1 MWRDAR
7 EVAVEGEERRVMLGR
22 DRCNETVDCRGR
34 DPRPTTRV
42 GDPGG
47 SHVVMSL
54 GQDERKRFEERT
66 QADKLF
72 FCAHSRQ
79 EFLQHDARDSKR
91 CVG

>member
-1 MWRDAR
+1 
-7 EVAVEGEERRVMLGR
+7 
-22 DRCNETVDCRGR
+22 
-34 DPRPTTRV
+34 
-42 GDPGG
+42 
-47 SHVVMSL
+47 MSL